1 MAENPEL
8 SQARRV
14 LEIEAEAILRQKERL
29 GPEFLEVVETIA
41 KLRGKVVVT
50 GIGKSG
56 IVGMKVAATMSSTG
70 TPALF
75 IHPVEGVHGDIGV
88 VSKDDLLMPISNSG
102 ETQEVLNLVVAV
114 KKLGVPVS
122 GVCGVH
128 ESTLARF
135 CDQVLVVSVGGEACP
150 LGLAPTA
157 STAALLAVGDALA
170 MTLSSRRD
178 FSEDDYRAFH
188 PGGTLGRRLKLHVR
202 DIMHKGED
210 IPIVEEG
217 RTFKDALREMTE
229 TRNLGVTLVT
239 DADGRLTGIL
249 TDGDLR
255 RIYLR
260 DPSAGLSFDTPVEE
274 VMTRNPKV
282 IEAEV
287 HASEALQIMEKKGIT
302 SLAVVDTES
311 RPVGLI
317 HLHDILGRG
326 EVIF

>member
-1 MAENPEL
+1 MAENREL

-29 GPEFLEVVETIA
+29 GTEFLDVVERIA
-41 KLRGKVVVT
+41 AIRGKVVIT

-56 IVGMKVAATMSSTG
+56 IVGLKVAATMSSTG
-70 TPALF
+70 TPAIF

-88 VSKDDLLMPISNSG
+88 VSRDDLLMPISNSG
-102 ETQEVLNLVVAV
+102 ETQEVLNLVGAI
-114 KKLGVPVS
+114 KKLGVPVI
-122 GVCGVH
+122 GVCGAH
-128 ESTLARF
+128 ESTLARL
-135 CDQVLVVSVGGEACP
+135 CDQVLLVSVDEEACP

-157 STAALLAVGDALA
+157 STTAVLAVGDALA
-170 MTLSSRRD
+170 MTLSSKKA
-178 FSEDDYRAFH
+178 FTAADYAAFH
-188 PGGTLGRRLKLHVR
+188 PGGTLGRRLKLRVR
-202 DIMHKGED
+202 DIMHTGGD
-210 IPIVEEG
+210 IPVVREG
-217 RTFKDALREMTE
+217 RTFEDALREMTE

-239 DADGRLTGIL
+239 DPDGRLTGIL

-255 RIYLR
+255 RIYLK
-260 DPSAGLSFDTPVEE
+260 DPSVGVNFDAPVEE

-282 IEAEV
+282 IESDA